1 MQRARRKARNLLSAS
16 DQGPFR
22 AGPLH
27 PAAAAVMTQN
37 ESWKRLRCLFGTG
50 SFYLMVQSRGN
61 GGMAADQTTY
71 RGP

>member
-50 SFYLMVQSRGN
+50 SFYLMVQS
-61 GGMAADQTTY
+61 
-71 RGP
+71 